1 MGDVHHRPERKI
13 SESVWVKNTSI
24 YATTE
29 QNNQFSVSRNIDE
42 NHTIPSGTIR
52 LIDYI
57 VRTLAVRSMGIKAS
71 FSGYFS

>member
-1 MGDVHHRPERKI
+1 MLQ
-13 SESVWVKNTSI
+13 STSI

-42 NHTIPSGTIR
+42 NHIIPINTIR

-57 VRTLAVRSMGIKAS
+57 CPNISCQIDGHQGIL
-71 FSGYFS
+71 SGYFS